1 MFIKHLDFDEN
12 KCHDFLTQESGLS
25 AWLGSQFVVFQ
36 HLPPAAIAFVIS
48 SIIAAFTEITG
59 NTATATIFLP
69 IFAEL
74 VSPSHY
80 SLQ

>member
-1 MFIKHLDFDEN
+1 MNLQRRHI
-12 KCHDFLTQESGLS
+12 FLTQESGLS

-36 HLPPAAIAFVIS
+36 HLPPAAIAVVIS
-48 SIIAAFTEITG
+48 TIIAGFTEITS

-74 VSPSHY
+74 VSII
-80 SLQ
+80 SLRYMF